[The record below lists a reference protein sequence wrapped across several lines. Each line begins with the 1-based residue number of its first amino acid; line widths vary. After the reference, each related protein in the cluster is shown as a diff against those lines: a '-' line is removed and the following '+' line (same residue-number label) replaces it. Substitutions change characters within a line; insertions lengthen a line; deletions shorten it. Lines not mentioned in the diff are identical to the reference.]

1 MKLTHILA
9 AAALTFFLPA
19 LSLAHD
25 LEKGPNGGP
34 VVEAAGHH
42 VEFVDE
48 GAGLSFFLSDEAGKP
63 IESKGA
69 NGRAV
74 IQDHGKTETV
84 PLASADPN
92 KLTGNVPQPLGAG
105 ARVVLSA
112 TLPDGHSIQARFV
125 KN

>member
-1 MKLTHILA
+1 MKLTQMLA
-9 AAALTFFLPA
+9 AAALTLFLPPV
-19 LSLAHD
+19 SLAHD
-25 LEKGPNGGP
+25 MVKGPNGGP

-42 VEFVDE
+42 VEFVNE
-48 GAGLSFFLSDEAGKP
+48 GADLSFFLSDEAGKP

-92 KLTGNVPQPLGAG
+92 KLTANAPQPLGAG

-112 TLPDGHSIQARFV
+112 TLPDGHPIQARFV

>member
-1 MKLTHILA
+1 MAFKHMLFAT
-9 AAALTFFLPA
+9 ALTSCLPA

-25 LEKGPNGGP
+25 MAKGPNGGP

-48 GAGLSFFLSDEAGKP
+48 GAALAFFLSDEAGKP
-63 IESKGA
+63 IQSKGA
-69 NGRAV
+69 QGRAV
-74 IQDHGKTETV
+74 IQDRGKTETV

-105 ARVVLSA
+105 ARIVLSA
-112 TLPDGHSIQARFV
+112 TLSGGHSIQVRFV

>member
-1 MKLTHILA
+1 MKCTRILA
-9 AAALTFFLPA
+9 AAALILFQPGP
-19 LSLAHD
+19 SLAHD

-48 GAGLSFFLSDEAGKP
+48 GAGLSFFLRDEAGKP

-84 PLASADPN
+84 SLASADPN
-92 KLTGNVPQPLGAG
+92 KLTGKVPQPLGAG
-105 ARVVLSA
+105 ARIVLSA

>member
-1 MKLTHILA
+1 MAFKHVLFAT
-9 AAALTFFLPA
+9 ALTSCLPA

-25 LEKGPNGGP
+25 IAKGPNGGP

-42 VEFVDE
+42 IEFVSE
-48 GAGLSFFLSDEAGKP
+48 GAGVSFFLSDEAGKP
-63 IESKGA
+63 TQSKGA
-69 NGRAV
+69 QARAV

-84 PLASADPN
+84 PLASADLN

-105 ARVVLSA
+105 ARIVLSA

>member
-1 MKLTHILA
+1 MKLTQMLG
-9 AAALTFFLPA
+9 AAALTLFLPA
-19 LSLAHD
+19 VSLAHD
-25 LEKGPNGGP
+25 VDKGPNGGP

-48 GAGLSFFLSDEAGKP
+48 GAALSFFLSDESGKP

-105 ARVVLSA
+105 ARIVLSA
-112 TLPDGHSIQARFV
+112 TLADGHSIQARFV